1 MISIVIPTIEGRER
15 WLAKA
20 VAGFNTHKP
29 VSHQYEL
36 IIIDGMPT
44 CGAAWNK
51 GLERA
56 KGDFIL
62 LSADDIE
69 PTHGWAEWGT
79 HWILMHQSIP
89 CPRVLNTD
97 GSLQSCGPDANEH
110 ETGTPSDVARV
121 PFFPATL
128 TEHIYPIIDQHY
140 MTDYWVTKQAEKV
153 GWPTKVV
160 REFCFTHHMAKE
172 GRLNSLPEDID
183 SFYAA
188 TR

>member
-1 MISIVIPTIEGRER
+1 MISVVIPTIEGREQ

-20 VAGFNTHKP
+20 ITGFNTHKP

-56 KGDFIL
+56 KGDYIL

-69 PTHGWAEWGT
+69 PTHAWAEIGM
-79 HWILMHQSIP
+79 HWLDMHHSLP
-89 CPRVLNTD
+89 CPRILNTD
-97 GSLQSCGPDANEH
+97 GSLQSCGPDAAEH
-110 ETGTPSDVARV
+110 ETGELSDVARV
-121 PFFPATL
+121 PFFPRSLVDA
-128 TEHIYPIIDQHY
+128 IYPVIDQHY
-140 MTDYWVTKQAEKV
+140 MTDYWVTHQALKA

-160 REFCFTHHMAKE
+160 RQFCFTHHMAQE
-172 GRLNSLPEDID
+172 GRIESLQKDVD

-188 TR
+188 TQ